1 MTAVLAG
8 VAGAGAVG
16 GVLLIAA
23 GLLRVEPAPSRHRP
37 RVRRSVHGRWARW
50 RWVAAAAAGL
60 LGFAV
65 TGWPVVGLIVAAA
78 VVGLP
83 FLLGSEKSAAR
94 AIDRVQAIEEWT
106 RRLAD

>member
-8 VAGAGAVG
+8 VGGAAVVG

-23 GLLRVEPAPSRHRP
+23 GLLRVEPASSRCRP
-37 RVRRSVHGRWARW
+37 WARRSVHGRWTRW

-65 TGWPVVGLIVAAA
+65 TSWPVVGLVIAAA

-83 FLLGSEKSAAR
+83 FLLSSERAAAR
-94 AIDRVQAIEEWT
+94 AIDRVQAI
-106 RRLAD
+106 